1 MLSKYINVWAR
12 SAKVGSGTGGRS
24 VASAGP
30 ACFLVDELVIRRL
43 LSPTFR
49 RRVDLPRQQGP
60 EA

>member
-1 MLSKYINVWAR
+1 VRAR

-24 VASAGP
+24 VAGPGP
-30 ACFLVDELVIRRL
+30 ACFLADELVIGAL

-49 RRVDLPRQQGP
+49 RRADLPRQRGP